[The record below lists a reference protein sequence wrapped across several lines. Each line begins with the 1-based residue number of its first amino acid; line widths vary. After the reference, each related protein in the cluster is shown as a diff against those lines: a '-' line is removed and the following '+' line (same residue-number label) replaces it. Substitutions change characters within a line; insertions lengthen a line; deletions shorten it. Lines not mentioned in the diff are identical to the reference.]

1 MHIKNDASA
10 PTGSACPNKASATVT
25 PIKRKGSGGPPS
37 AGAHIDSASY
47 ALLVET
53 LVGFLELRIAE
64 GDAGRHCAELERLT
78 RQLESLA
85 SRFTSPKGAA

>member
-1 MHIKNDASA
+1 MGK
-10 PTGSACPNKASATVT
+10 VM
-25 PIKRKGSGGPPS
+25 PIRRKGTGGPPT

-64 GDAGRHCAELERLT
+64 GDAGRAYAVDEEDL
-78 RQLESLA
+78 
-85 SRFTSPKGAA
+85 FTILRPKLVYPDGAVLDISIA